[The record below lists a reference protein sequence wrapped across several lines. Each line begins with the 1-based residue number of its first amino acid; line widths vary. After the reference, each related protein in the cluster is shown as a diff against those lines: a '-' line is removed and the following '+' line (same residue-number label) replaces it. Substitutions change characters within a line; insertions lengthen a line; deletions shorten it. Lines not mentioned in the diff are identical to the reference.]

1 MGPFFRHDGK
11 DLLLS
16 IHAQPGARQ
25 TAFAGQHG
33 AALKVRLA
41 AVAED
46 GRANRELCR
55 FLAEAFAV
63 GVSAV
68 TLESGDSA
76 RAKRVR
82 IAGPWQWPPALEQL
96 LLRQGE

>member
-1 MGPFFRHDGK
+1 MRPPCRHEEADV
-11 DLLLS
+11 LLI

-33 AALKVRLA
+33 DALKMRVA

-63 GVSAV
+63 ALSAV
-68 TLESGDSA
+68 TVVSGESA

-82 IAGPWQWPPALEQL
+82 ISSPRRWPAALEQWRL
-96 LLRQGE
+96 P

>member
-1 MGPFFRHDGK
+1 MRPPCRHDG
-11 DLLLS
+11 DDVLLM

-33 AALKVRLA
+33 EALKIRLA

-63 GVSAV
+63 ALSSVTVVSG
-68 TLESGDSA
+68 EGA
-76 RAKRVR
+76 RAKRIR
-82 IAGPWQWPPALEQL
+82 IASPRQWPAELEQW
-96 LLRQGE
+96 RES